1 MDPIVVGAFP
11 KNRTKMV
18 AGEIS
23 EFEGTVRAHIRVYTL
38 SVDGG
43 LVPTRQGVSMPLE
56 CVSAVRDAVHRLEEV
71 AGPGRLVGEIDVG
84 RQRIRVGTTLFE
96 EQMYLDVR
104 RFYEQGGKWLPTPKG
119 VMVRPELLP
128 HLVALADE
136 LAVEAA
142 RVV

>member
-23 EFEGTVRAHIRVYTL
+23 EFEGTTRAHIRVYTL
-38 SVDGG
+38 GVDGG

-56 CVSAVRDAVHRLEEV
+56 SVPRVRDAIHRLEEV
-71 AGPGRLVGEIDVG
+71 AGPGRLVGEVDVG
-84 RQRIRVGTTLFE
+84 HQRIRVGTTLFE

-104 RFYEQGGKWLPTPKG
+104 RFYERNGRWLPTPKG
-119 VMVRPELLP
+119 VMLRPELLP
-128 HLVALADE
+128 HLVALVDG

-142 RVV
+142 RLG